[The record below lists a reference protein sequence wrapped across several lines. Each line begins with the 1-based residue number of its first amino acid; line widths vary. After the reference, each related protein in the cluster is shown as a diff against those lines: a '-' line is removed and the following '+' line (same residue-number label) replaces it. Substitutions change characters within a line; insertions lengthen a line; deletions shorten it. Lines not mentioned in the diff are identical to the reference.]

1 MKPVIFAFPAHAGL
15 PQSIV
20 ARIGGTAGTLYLHRF
35 PDGESYVRLDTPVQ
49 GREAVFVCSLDNPDA
64 KLLQLLFA
72 AAAAKDLGATRVG
85 IVVPYLAYMRQ
96 DVRFKP
102 GEAITSMTVGT
113 LVSGVADWLVT
124 VDPHL
129 HRHATLDAVYSI
141 PSTVVPA
148 APAISAWIAAN
159 VARPLLVGPDG
170 ESAQWVARVA
180 AAANAP
186 WIVLD
191 KSRHGDRDVEV
202 SAPQVD
208 RYRDR
213 TPVLVDD
220 IVSTAHTMIAAVG
233 RLREAGL
240 PAPICIGVHALFAAN
255 AYDQL
260 KAAGAARIVTCNTV
274 PHASNGIDVNAAVAE
289 AVAGM
294 IRA

>member
-1 MKPVIFAFPAHAGL
+1 MTPVIFAFPSHTGL

-20 ARIGGTAGTLYLHRF
+20 ECVGGTAGTLFLHRF
-35 PDGESYVRLDTPVQ
+35 PDGESYVRLDTPVA

-72 AAAAKDLGATRVG
+72 VAAAKDLGATRVG
-85 IVVPYLAYMRQ
+85 IVSPYLAYMRQ

-102 GEAITSMTVGT
+102 GEAITSVTVGK

-129 HRHATLDAVYSI
+129 HRHASLDAVYSI
-141 PSTVVPA
+141 PSTVVQA
-148 APAISAWIAAN
+148 APVISAWVAAN
-159 VARPLLVGPDG
+159 VAKPLLVGPDG
-170 ESAQWVARVA
+170 ESAQWVAQVA

-186 WIVLD
+186 WIVLE

-202 SAPQVD
+202 SVPQIED
-208 RYRDR
+208 YRDR
-213 TPVLVDD
+213 TPVVIDD

-233 RLREAGL
+233 RLRDAGL
-240 PAPICIGVHALFAAN
+240 AAPICVGVHALFAGG
-255 AYDQL
+255 AYGEL
-260 KAAGAARIVTCNTV
+260 EAAGAARIVTCNTV
-274 PHASNGIDVNAAVAE
+274 PHSSNGIDVNAAIAG

-294 IRA
+294 VRA